1 MPLIAEA
8 LRRKDLDRL
17 NLEALAL
24 SQHRVGAP
32 WAFSVISHRTIMLD
46 FPALKDPNP
55 PGQRDGMPVAEM
67 HAGRRDHLD
76 RPEPGQSLRG
86 MAVG

>member
-1 MPLIAEA
+1 MGVQRDQSPDDHA
-8 LRRKDLDRL
+8 R
-17 NLEALAL
+17 
-24 SQHRVGAP
+24 
-32 WAFSVISHRTIMLD
+32 

-55 PGQRDGMPVAEM
+55 SGQRDGMPVGAEL

>member
-24 SQHRVGAP
+24 SEHHVEPP

-46 FPALKDPNP
+46 FLP
-55 PGQRDGMPVAEM
+55 
-67 HAGRRDHLD
+67 
-76 RPEPGQSLRG
+76 
-86 MAVG
+86 